1 MDVAEIRHL
10 QKNAHVGHWQ
20 ERGLAIDGAYIHV
33 RIHDFNS
40 PHIASDPWVQIM
52 PSSNKARAVFDSG
65 KTTSF
70 HIKSV
75 VACQQSS
82 TSSSIFK
89 LVVQHDS
96 RNKRYDFEAESSKLA
111 GM

>member
-1 MDVAEIRHL
+1 M
-10 QKNAHVGHWQ
+10 AHIYMFVCCSNS
-20 ERGLAIDGAYIHV
+20 RYLV
-33 RIHDFNS
+33 SDFELK
-40 PHIASDPWVQIM
+40 IM

-82 TSSSIFK
+82 KSSSIFK
-89 LVVQHDS
+89 LVVQHDN

-111 GM
+111 GMSFIFCFFVRALMSLVAAGI